1 MTIREEAPAGAVEA
15 PAQADDWFIFAY
27 EIGPAGVRRIGEAEL
42 GAPPGEG
49 GTWRWIHLDR
59 EEPRGQEWLTTASG
73 IPELAAEALLDEAT
87 RPRLAEFDSGLVLFL
102 RSVNLNPG
110 ADPEDMVTV
119 RLWIEP
125 RRVVSLRRRR
135 VAAVDDV
142 RLRCEK
148 GQAPATPGKFVASL
162 ADLLV
167 DRAEDVIDDMGAT
180 LERLER
186 DRNSRSDRARQRALA
201 DLQRSIVPLRRYL
214 SPQRDALNALAHLRG
229 DLFSKR
235 DRTLLK
241 EANSHLSRMIEDL
254 GSLSELAGILH
265 AELTNNL
272 NDELNRAAYTLSIVS
287 AIFLPLTFVTGLMGM
302 NVEGIPAAE
311 HPFGF
316 WLAALVCL
324 AIGGLT
330 VPILVALRRWQRR
343 RTPRRRRS
351 YWRIE
356 ADMPEERAPPAKPAS
371 PAKPPGG

>member
-1 MTIREEAPAGAVEA
+1 
-15 PAQADDWFIFAY
+15 
-27 EIGPAGVRRIGEAEL
+27 
-42 GAPPGEG
+42 
-49 GTWRWIHLDR
+49 
-59 EEPRGQEWLTTASG
+59 
-73 IPELAAEALLDEAT
+73 
-87 RPRLAEFDSGLVLFL
+87 
-102 RSVNLNPG
+102 
-110 ADPEDMVTV
+110 
-119 RLWIEP
+119 
-125 RRVVSLRRRR
+125 
-135 VAAVDDV
+135 
-142 RLRCEK
+142 
-148 GQAPATPGKFVASL
+148 
-162 ADLLV
+162 
-167 DRAEDVIDDMGAT
+167 
-180 LERLER
+180 
-186 DRNSRSDRARQRALA
+186 
-201 DLQRSIVPLRRYL
+201 
-214 SPQRDALNALAHLRG
+214 
-229 DLFSKR
+229 
-235 DRTLLK
+235 
-241 EANSHLSRMIEDL
+241 MIEDL